1 MDIKIDVTLRSPELA
16 YAIIELAE
24 AIKGIDGKATLTKV
38 KDIVCSPAT
47 MAEPVPKLPTAPQP
61 IAPALGTIP
70 QTITIPQQVMPINQQ
85 PPIQTGQSMQQG
97 LTFAP
102 PVQPL
107 PTAMQVAP
115 MPQTILAQPVPL
127 TVPLQSQTVPVTP
140 PVQPLPMAATPSV
153 QPLPVA
159 ATLSAQP
166 VPVAAVNYTMDQLAV
181 AGMSLVEVGRRDAV
195 LQLLNQFGVTKL
207 TDLPKER
214 YGEYATALR
223 QLGAKI

>member
-61 IAPALGTIP
+61 IAPALGT
-70 QTITIPQQVMPINQQ
+70 INQQ